1 MNTAKTL
8 ENGVLTVEL
17 DGKLDNTTTPSLGDE
32 IKAYINDTDKLII
45 DMKNLNYFSSA
56 GLRLL
61 LSLHKKMK
69 KKGGMIIKN
78 VNSENME
85 VFELTGFKD
94 ILNIE

>member
-1 MNTAKTL
+1 MKIAKTL

-32 IKAYINDTDKLII
+32 IKAYISDTDKLII

-69 KKGGMIIKN
+69 KKSGMIIKN

>member
-1 MNTAKTL
+1 MKTAKTL
-8 ENGVLTVEL
+8 ENGVFTVEL
-17 DGKLDNTTTPSLGDE
+17 DGKLDNTTTPYLGDE
-32 IKAYINDTDKLII
+32 IKAYINDTVKLII
-45 DMKNLNYFSSA
+45 DMKNLNYFLSA

-94 ILNIE
+94 IINIE